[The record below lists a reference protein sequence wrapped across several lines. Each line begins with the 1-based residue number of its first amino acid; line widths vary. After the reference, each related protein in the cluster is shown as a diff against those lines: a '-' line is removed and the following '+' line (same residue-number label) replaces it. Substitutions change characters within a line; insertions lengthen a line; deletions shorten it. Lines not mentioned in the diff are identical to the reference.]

1 MNSLKRI
8 LLVIL
13 ILSINADETIDFS
26 SLSSGTGYTVS
37 DNTVTI
43 STSGTYTLKGT
54 NTNKRILVST
64 SATLILSSLSLTSSG
79 SLTPLIIDSSNSVI
93 MTLSGSSTL
102 QDSSSNENEG
112 VIYLR
117 SGASL
122 TISGDG
128 TLNLNP
134 NKNMAINGT
143 DSTSLTVNGGTIKVT
158 SSSSNVGGIYLR
170 KQITFN
176 NCVYSYQATS
186 GKNHAIDSEG
196 NVVIKK
202 GTYNLISG
210 SGKGIQ
216 VENNLYIGEESGS
229 NSDLTININTSNEGI
244 QAEIIE
250 IYSGNITIN
259 SNEDGINAAGDDCDE
274 EGTCRGNC
282 KCYIKLTGG
291 VIDINSGEDGI
302 DSNGDITISGGSIIV
317 YGAGSGADQP
327 IDQDGILSI
336 TGGTVFA
343 AGSSDMGGVS
353 ATNSQNSLTY
363 KNTIASGKTITIT
376 DSNNN
381 NIFSLTNK
389 KEVEYVYF
397 TSSGS
402 GFSLSVDNNS
412 NNNNNN
418 NNNSTNSTISRTVV
432 NHSKSLKLSYIL
444 YILPSLLFLL

>member
-259 SNEDGINAAGDDCDE
+259 SNEDGINAAGNDCDE